1 MEVKMSECP
10 ICGAE
15 VTVGEDAVQGE
26 LITCPD
32 CGSEL
37 EVRNIAPVQLT
48 EAPQEE
54 EDWGQ

>member
-1 MEVKMSECP
+1 MSKQATCP
-10 ICGAE
+10 VC
-15 VTVGEDAVQGE
+15 DAMIELDDNVELNE
-26 LITCPD
+26 LIVCPD

-37 EVRNIAPVQLT
+37 EVVNLDPPELE

>member
-1 MEVKMSECP
+1 MSKQATCP
-10 ICGAE
+10 VC
-15 VTVGEDAVQGE
+15 DAIIELDDNVELNE
-26 LITCPD
+26 LIVCPD

-37 EVRNIAPVQLT
+37 EVINLDPPELE